1 MLSLLKTFSCS
12 SFEMLQRTRS
22 KKVFKKRLTLQRV
35 ARKGKRDSVTQSEK
49 EGICKECHR
58 KRDSVTQSEKEGIC
72 IECHRKRDSV
82 TQSEKEG
89 ICKECHRKRDPVTQS
104 DKEGILKRVNNTN
117 PSGISRQDHIIIP
130 TIGRF
135 INGTYGSSGLNLR
148 YVGGIVIP

>member
-82 TQSEKEG
+82 TQS
-89 ICKECHRKRDPVTQS
+89 